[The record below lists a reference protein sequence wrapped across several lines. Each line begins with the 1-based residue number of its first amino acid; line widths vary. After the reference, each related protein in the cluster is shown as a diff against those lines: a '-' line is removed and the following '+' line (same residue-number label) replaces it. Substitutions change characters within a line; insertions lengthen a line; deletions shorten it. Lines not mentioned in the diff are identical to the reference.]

1 MPSDPPASILALG
14 LLGLGT
20 GVVSG
25 LFGIGG
31 GILLVPALVYL
42 LGFPSQ
48 RAIGTSLAVLL
59 PPVGLAAVLEY
70 SAHGNVDVKAAA
82 VIAATLFAGA
92 WAGAFLANSFDPARV
107 KLLFGGF
114 CVLVGLY
121 TVFEALTALARRQ
134 A

>member
-1 MPSDPPASILALG
+1 MTSDPRASILALG

-20 GVVSG
+20 GLVSG
-25 LFGIGG
+25 VFGIGG

-42 LGFPSQ
+42 LDYPSQ

-70 SAHGNVDVKAAA
+70 NAHGNVDVRAAA
-82 VIAATLFAGA
+82 VIAVTLFVGA
-92 WAGAFLANSFDPARV
+92 WGGASLANTFEPARV
-107 KLLFGGF
+107 KLLFGAF

-121 TVFEALTALARRQ
+121 TVFEALADMARRR